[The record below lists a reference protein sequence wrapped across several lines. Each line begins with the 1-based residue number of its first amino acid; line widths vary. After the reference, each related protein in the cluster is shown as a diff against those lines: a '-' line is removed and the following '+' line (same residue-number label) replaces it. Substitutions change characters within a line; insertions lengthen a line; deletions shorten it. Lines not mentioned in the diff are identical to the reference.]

1 MGCNKSSSKKEVYS
15 QTSLP
20 QEVRKVANKQPN
32 LIPKLTRGRIMGK
45 KKNKP
50 KVSRR
55 KEIIKIRAEK
65 NEKYTKR

>member
-32 LIPKLTRGRIMGK
+32 LIPKLTRGRIMEK
-45 KKNKP
+45 KKP

>member
-32 LIPKLTRGRIMGK
+32 LIPKLTRGRIMEK
-45 KKNKP
+45 KKNP
-50 KVSRR
+50 KLVEGRR
-55 KEIIKIRAEK
+55 S
-65 NEKYTKR
+65 